1 MNIFNNLTFESP
13 EYFWLLL
20 ALPLLLLL
28 RGRAGRV
35 AAVQFSSVAVARQAG
50 ASARSRAGW
59 LLFAFRAFALAAF
72 TVALARPQIPE
83 AHSEQVEASGI
94 DIVLVLDMSY
104 SMASVD
110 LSTNND
116 VVMRVDA
123 AKKVMHDFI
132 EKRPDDR
139 IGLVAFGTSPYLVSP
154 ITLNH
159 DWLMQNL
166 DRLQL
171 KVIDGGSTAI
181 GSALGMA
188 ANRLRDLDSKSR
200 VVILLTDGENNAGNI
215 SPMTAAEAANNY
227 KIKIY
232 TIGVGSPDP
241 QPMPVLDDDG
251 KLITDRLG
259 RIQYAVD
266 PFGRRAMLEGI
277 NSDDLQKIADKTG
290 GKFYRA
296 TDENQ
301 LYKIYDDIDRLE
313 KTTAHLRHFSTYQE
327 LYVWPTLVGL
337 LLVGFEQILAHTR
350 LRRLP

>member
-1 MNIFNNLTFESP
+1 MNFTFDNP

-28 RGRAGRV
+28 RGRAGRA

-59 LLFAFRAFALAAF
+59 LLFAFRALALCAF
-72 TVALARPQIPE
+72 TTALARPQMPE
-83 AHSEQVEASGI
+83 SHSEQVEASGI

-110 LSTNND
+110 LTVGND
-116 VVMRVDA
+116 VITRVDA
-123 AKKVMHDFI
+123 AKQVMHEFI
-132 EKRPDDR
+132 QKRPNDR

-159 DWLMQNL
+159 DWLLQNL

-181 GSALGMA
+181 GSAVGMA

-200 VVILLTDGENNAGNI
+200 IVILLTDGDNNAGNI
-215 SPMTAAEAANNY
+215 SPIAAAEAASSY

-232 TIGVGSPDP
+232 TIGVGATDP
-241 QPMPVLDDDG
+241 QPMPLLDDDG
-251 KLITDRLG
+251 KLLKDRFG
-259 RIQYAVD
+259 RIQFATD
-266 PFGRRAMLEGI
+266 PFGRRALLEGI
-277 NSDDLQKIADKTG
+277 NSDDLQKIAEKTG

-296 TDENQ
+296 TDETQ
-301 LYKIYDDIDRLE
+301 LKKIYDDIDKLE
-313 KTTAHLRHFSTYQE
+313 KTSAHLRHYSTYEE
-327 LYVWPTLVGL
+327 LFIWPTLVGL
-337 LLVGFEQILAHTR
+337 GLLGIEQILAHTR